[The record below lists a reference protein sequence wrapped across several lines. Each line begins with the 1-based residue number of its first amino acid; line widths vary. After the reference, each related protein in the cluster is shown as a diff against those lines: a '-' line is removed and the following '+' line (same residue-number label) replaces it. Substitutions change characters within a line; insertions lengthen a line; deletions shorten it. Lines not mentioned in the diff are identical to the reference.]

1 MESYPAMWTL
11 RSLSLSAGER
21 SNTAG
26 ADMNATVF
34 AIDHHALALD
44 IRTEHSLGCTLRVTY
59 VVPEHRALA
68 ADFALCHS
76 PPLVFDDWAII
87 PQRL

>member
-1 MESYPAMWTL
+1 MWTL
-11 RSLSLSAGER
+11 RSLSLSTGQR

-26 ADMNATVF
+26 ADMNPTVF
-34 AIDHHALALD
+34 TIDHHALALD

-59 VVPEHRALA
+59 VVPKHWALST
-68 ADFALCHS
+68 DLALCHNS
-76 PPLVFDDWAII
+76 PLLFDDWAII